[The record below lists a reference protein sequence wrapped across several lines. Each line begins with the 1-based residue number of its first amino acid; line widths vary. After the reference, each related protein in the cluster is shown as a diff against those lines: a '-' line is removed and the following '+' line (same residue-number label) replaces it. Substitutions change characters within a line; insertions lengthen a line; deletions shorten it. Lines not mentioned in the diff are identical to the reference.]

1 MLSGGP
7 ERSSRRVSLPDMSRS
22 YRFTHAI
29 TRVPPRSAVDGL
41 RATDVGN
48 PDIDLMRAHH
58 DLYVEALRLTGAEV
72 AVVEALEEFP
82 DSHFVEDSA
91 LCLPEGAVVL
101 RPGAPSRF
109 GEAMAME
116 PHLRALYSTV
126 HVLAGP
132 GFIEGGD
139 IVTTETEILVG
150 QSARTT
156 SAGIEA
162 LRSVVGPWGYQVR
175 EVHTP
180 EGVLHFKS
188 DCSLLDGQTIL
199 STTRLSDSGCFDGYT
214 VIDVEPGEEPAANSI
229 RFNDVVFMPAG
240 FPVTTKRVRDSGFE
254 VRELPNTECQKIDG
268 GLSCLSLR
276 FSPS

>member
-1 MLSGGP
+1 M
-7 ERSSRRVSLPDMSRS
+7 PDRS

-29 TRVPPRSAVDGL
+29 TRIPPRSAIDGL
-41 RATDVGN
+41 RAKDVGD
-48 PDIDLMRAHH
+48 PDIDVMREHH
-58 DLYVEALRLTGAEV
+58 ASYVEALRSTGAEV
-72 AVVEALEEFP
+72 LVLEALEEFP
-82 DSHFVEDSA
+82 DSLFVEDSA
-91 LCLPEGAVVL
+91 LCLSEGAVVL

-109 GEAMAME
+109 GEARAME
-116 PHLRALYSTV
+116 PHLRHLYSTV
-126 HVLAGP
+126 TILEGP

-139 IVTTETEILVG
+139 ILTTETEILVG
-150 QSARTT
+150 QSARTD

-162 LRSVVGPWGYQVR
+162 LGRAVEPWGYRVR

-180 EGVLHFKS
+180 EGVLHFKT
-188 DCSLLDGQTIL
+188 DCSLLDDQTIL
-199 STTRLSDSGCFDGYT
+199 STKRLSESGCFNGYT

-240 FPVTTKRVRDSGFE
+240 FPITTQRVVDAGFL
-254 VRELPNTECQKIDG
+254 VRELPNSECQKIDG